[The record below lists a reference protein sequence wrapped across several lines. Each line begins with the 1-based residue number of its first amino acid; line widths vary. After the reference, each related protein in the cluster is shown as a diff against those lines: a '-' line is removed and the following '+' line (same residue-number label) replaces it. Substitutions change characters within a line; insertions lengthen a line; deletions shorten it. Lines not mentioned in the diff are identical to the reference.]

1 MAMHYSR
8 SKLNRELTL
17 YKVGKLSEQES
28 WEIFK
33 QCRFGKEDKFAC
45 PDCGTIDK
53 HWFIGTRKQ
62 WHCKHCSH
70 RFSVTSGTALHNR
83 KLEFSK
89 LLWILFSYLTGL
101 QGANANEL
109 PSDLGVTYKTAYVNI
124 GKIREVIFE
133 TMDMS
138 PLSGIV
144 HIDCMHIC
152 GKPYR
157 SNIRKSSDSF
167 LVNNKLR
174 ARKDSIVP
182 DKKTHPEPSN
192 LKKLENRRIILAL
205 SQVALNDDDSYGS
218 NRTITYVIKKETAE
232 IILPL
237 IKKSVAKG
245 SIIMTDFGGAFN
257 KIEPLLGI
265 THFAVNHSVQYQDEL
280 GVNNNQAESFF
291 SRMRRAEYGTYNGI
305 RKTYLAFYGAE
316 FAYRN
321 DSKEIGISQR
331 FYSLLSKI
339 LSREPSKAFCGYSQ
353 GKRLGFEYCYS

>member
-8 SKLNRELTL
+8 SKVNRVLTF
-17 YKVGKLSEQES
+17 YKLAKLSEQEA
-28 WEIFK
+28 WEIFRIA
-33 QCRFGKEDKFAC
+33 RFGDEEKFAC
-45 PDCGTIDK
+45 PECGVIEK
-53 HWFIGTRKQ
+53 HWFIKTRKQ
-62 WHCKHCSH
+62 WHCKHCNH

-83 KLEFSK
+83 KLEFLK
-89 LLWILFSYLTGL
+89 LLCILFAFITGL

-109 PSDLGVTYKTAYVNI
+109 PSDLGVTYKTAYLNFA
-124 GKIREVIFE
+124 KIREVIFE
-133 TMDMS
+133 TMDMT

-152 GKPYR
+152 GKPRR
-157 SNIRKSSDSF
+157 SNNRKSSDSF

-192 LKKLENRRIILAL
+192 LKKLKNRRIILAL
-205 SQVALNDDDSYGS
+205 SQLALNDDESYGS
-218 NRTITYVIKKETAE
+218 NRTITYVLKNETAE

-265 THFAVNHSVQYQDEL
+265 THFAVNHSLHYQDKF

-291 SRMRRAEYGTYNGI
+291 SRIRRGEFGTYNGI

-321 DSKEIGISQR
+321 DSKQIGVNQQ
-331 FYSLLSKI
+331 FDSLLSKI

-353 GKRLGFEYCYS
+353 GKRLGFEYCNS